1 MHNTL
6 PFTKNTP
13 SYLDWIQLGYNRL
26 PGFQKIKNNDIVVFN
41 WPTDDTNG
49 TRPNMPF
56 DKKLNYVKRCIAI
69 PGDSLEIKNG
79 EILIDGEIQNNPN
92 RAIIQHAYW
101 VHYNKKEV
109 RKTWGELKKEL
120 HNKYKIELAEVFPNN
135 NLINLPF
142 SGDDINNLN
151 IRSYQDLIVH
161 GSEEEIKLIEN
172 AKKITRITDIAN
184 DSTLLNEFKEIF
196 PDYRIDS
203 YNQPNL
209 ITSLFPQPFEYEVT
223 FKYEKDT
230 NLLLLKNLSCK
241 ELYNELGVS
250 NPFKKTYK
258 KNVIFQKIHNWD
270 NDNFGPIYM
279 PKKGDEI
286 ILNESIIAL
295 YADIITNYENNTLE
309 IIHVTK
315 TDCINELE
323 SEYKFFINGEETD
336 KYTIQMDQGY

>member
-1 MHNTL
+1 
-6 PFTKNTP
+6 
-13 SYLDWIQLGYNRL
+13 
-26 PGFQKIKNNDIVVFN
+26 
-41 WPTDDTNG
+41 
-49 TRPNMPF
+49 MPF

-120 HNKYKIELAEVFPNN
+120 HNKYKIELAEVIAN
-135 NLINLPF
+135 NLNYLPT
-142 SGDDINNLN
+142 SDRDINNLN

-230 NLLLLKNLSCK
+230 NC
-241 ELYNELGVS
+241 Y
-250 NPFKKTYK
+250 
-258 KNVIFQKIHNWD
+258 
-270 NDNFGPIYM
+270 
-279 PKKGDEI
+279 
-286 ILNESIIAL
+286 
-295 YADIITNYENNTLE
+295 
-309 IIHVTK
+309 
-315 TDCINELE
+315 C
-323 SEYKFFINGEETD
+323 
-336 KYTIQMDQGY
+336 